1 MQNVYIK
8 AYTKLYQF
16 NLKSKFS
23 TWLIRIAIN
32 ESLAALKKKGKL
44 VHIDGFNHTT
54 DDDFVL
60 ELPIHKQPNPQQK
73 MAQQEA
79 KQLLENAIDQLDSK
93 YRSVYIMK
101 EVEEM
106 SLNEISEALDI
117 SLANVKIRLHRA
129 KSMLKELLYTLTNT
143 TTIFEFDFNRCDRIT
158 ENVMKSI

>member
-60 ELPIHKQPNPQQK
+60 ELPVHKQPNPQQK
-73 MAQQEA
+73 MTQKEA
-79 KQLLENAIDQLDSK
+79 KQLLESAIDQLYSK